1 MDGLMAS
8 IYFVNERKT
17 LDALPG
23 TNLREL
29 ALQAGI
35 PLYRTFQRIAH
46 INLKIGPLNIF
57 SASDVVEIDGKGVS
71 NRSDEEAKALE
82 GRLLAKYKMTPNL
95 RIASQ
100 VTITGDVS
108 VRTLVARELDKKL
121 TKERLGYLAVV
132 TGFTILILFMFALVG
147 LDLVKKM

>member
-1 MDGLMAS
+1 MAS
-8 IYFVNERKT
+8 IVFVNERKT
-17 LDALPG
+17 LNALPG

-35 PLYRTFQRIAH
+35 PLYRPFQRIAH

-57 SASDVVEIDGKGVS
+57 SASDVVEIDGKGVN

-82 GRLLAKYKMTPNL
+82 GRLLAKYKMTPAL

-108 VRTLVARELDKKL
+108 VKTLVTRELDKKL
-121 TKERLGYLAVV
+121 TKERLGYLALV
-132 TGFTILILFMFALVG
+132 TSFAILILFMFALVG

>member
-1 MDGLMAS
+1 MAS
-8 IYFVNERKT
+8 INFVNERKI

-35 PLYRTFQRIAH
+35 PLYKPFQRIAH
-46 INLKIGPLNIF
+46 FNLKIGPLNIF
-57 SASDVVEIDGKGVS
+57 SASGVVKIDGKGVN

-82 GRLLAKYKMTPNL
+82 GRLLAKYKMAPGL

-108 VRTLVARELDKKL
+108 VKTLVARELDKKL
-121 TKERLGYLAVV
+121 TKERLGYLTVV
-132 TGFTILILFMFALVG
+132 TGFAILILFMFALVG

>member
-1 MDGLMAS
+1 MAS
-8 IYFVNERKT
+8 IVFVNERKT

>member
-1 MDGLMAS
+1 MAS
-8 IYFVNERKT
+8 IIFVNERKT

-57 SASDVVEIDGKGVS
+57 SASDMVEIDGKGVS

-82 GRLLAKYKMTPNL
+82 GRLLVKYKTTPNL

-108 VRTLVARELDKKL
+108 VRTLVTREMDKKL
-121 TKERLGYLAVV
+121 TKERLGYLAVL
-132 TGFTILILFMFALVG
+132 TSFAILILFMFALVG

>member
-1 MDGLMAS
+1 MAS
-8 IYFVNERKT
+8 IIFVNERKT

-35 PLYRTFQRIAH
+35 PLYGTFQRIAH

-57 SASDVVEIDGKGVS
+57 SASDMVEIDGKGVS

-82 GRLLAKYKMTPNL
+82 GRLLVRYKTTPNL

-108 VRTLVARELDKKL
+108 VRTLVPREMDKKL

-132 TGFTILILFMFALVG
+132 ISFAILILFMFTLVG

>member
-1 MDGLMAS
+1 MAS
-8 IYFVNERKT
+8 IVFVNERKT

-57 SASDVVEIDGKGVS
+57 SASDVVEIEGKGVNS
-71 NRSDEEAKALE
+71 RSDEEAKALE
-82 GRLLAKYKMTPNL
+82 GRLLTKYKMTPNL

>member
-1 MDGLMAS
+1 MPS

-23 TNLREL
+23 ANLRDL

-35 PLYRTFQRIAH
+35 PLYRTVQRILH
-46 INLKIGPLNIF
+46 LNLRLGPLNIF
-57 SASDVVEIDGKGVS
+57 TASDVVEIEGKGVN

-82 GRLLAKYKMTPNL
+82 GRVLSKYKLNPNL
-95 RIASQ
+95 RLASQ
-100 VTITGDVS
+100 VTVSGDIS
-108 VRTLVARELDKKL
+108 VRTLATRELDRKL
-121 TKERLGYLAVV
+121 TRQWLGYVAVV
-132 TGFTILILFMFALVG
+132 TTFLVLMVVMLALVG